1 MSTLSDHRATGTRAP
16 RAGRRSLY
24 VIVSALA
31 ILALCVV
38 SMFVGVADLHFSDLF
53 ADDTRAHAFNLMM
66 TSRLPRTVA
75 LVLAGSSLAV
85 CGLIMQLL
93 TRNVFVEPSTAG
105 TMEFAGL
112 GLVLVMLFWPGA
124 PVWVRMVAGIVL
136 ALIGTALFLRIL
148 NAIPLRDILV
158 VPLIGLM
165 LGGVVL
171 AAATFLAYRADLLQS
186 LNSWTTGDFS
196 AVLAGRYE
204 LLWIAGLATVV
215 AVIVADRF
223 TVAGMGEAFTTN
235 LGLNYRR
242 TMALGLTVVSVVSA
256 IIVVTVG
263 MLPFL
268 GLVVPNV
275 VRLFVGDNARR
286 AVPLVA
292 LGGAGL
298 LLVCDLI
305 ARLAVYPFELPI
317 GTVMGVVGAVAFLY
331 MLLRKGARHGA

>member
-1 MSTLSDHRATGTRAP
+1 MTTLSNRPSSGAP
-16 RAGRRSLY
+16 TVRAGRRSVL
-24 VIVSALA
+24 VISSAIA
-31 ILALCVV
+31 IALLCGV
-38 SMFVGVADLHFSDLF
+38 SMFVGVADLSVGDLVDP
-53 ADDTRAHAFNLMM
+53 ATRDKALGLMVV
-66 TSRLPRTVA
+66 SRLPRTLA
-75 LVLAGSSLAV
+75 LILAGSSLAV

-93 TRNVFVEPSTAG
+93 TRNIFVEPSTAG

-112 GLVLVMLFWPGA
+112 GLVLVMLAWPGA
-124 PVWVRMVAGIVL
+124 PIVVRMLAGTVL
-136 ALIGTALFLRIL
+136 ALVGTALFLKIL
-148 NAIPLRDILV
+148 AAIPLRDVLV

-165 LGGVVL
+165 LGGVVA

-186 LNSWTTGDFS
+186 LGAWTTGDFS
-196 AVLAGRYE
+196 AVLSGRYE
-204 LLWIAGLATVV
+204 LLWIAGLATAIAVV
-215 AVIVADRF
+215 VADRF

-242 TMALGLTVVSVVSA
+242 TMALGLTVVSIVSA

-275 VRLFVGDNARR
+275 VRLFVGDNARH

-298 LLVCDLI
+298 IVVCDLV
-305 ARLAVYPFELPI
+305 ARTVVYPFELPI
-317 GTVMGVVGAVAFLY
+317 ASVMGVLGGAVFLF
-331 MLLRKGARHGA
+331 MLLRSGARHGA

>member
-1 MSTLSDHRATGTRAP
+1 MSTLSDHQATGTRAP

-24 VIVSALA
+24 LAAAGFA
-31 ILALCVV
+31 ILALCGV
-38 SMFVGVADLHFSDLF
+38 SMFVGVADLGFSDLF
-53 ADDTRAHAFNLMM
+53 SEDSRAHALNLMM
-66 TSRLPRTVA
+66 TSRLPRTAA
-75 LVLAGSSLAV
+75 LVLAGSALAV

-124 PVWVRMVAGIVL
+124 PVWMRMLV
-136 ALIGTALFLRIL
+136 GTALALAGTAIFLKIL
-148 NAIPLRDILV
+148 NAIPMRDILV
-158 VPLIGLM
+158 VPLIGMM
-165 LGGVVL
+165 LGGVVA

-186 LNSWTTGDFS
+186 LGAWTTGDFS

-204 LLWIAGLATVV
+204 LLWVAGLATVV
-215 AVIVADRF
+215 ALVVADRF

-275 VRLFVGDNARR
+275 VRLIVGDNARR

-298 LLVCDLI
+298 LLICDLI
-305 ARLAVYPFELPI
+305 ARVAVYPFELPI
-317 GTVMGVVGAVAFLY
+317 GTVMGVIGAIAFLY

>member
-1 MSTLSDHRATGTRAP
+1 MSAISDHQATGTRAP

-24 VIVSALA
+24 LGISALA
-31 ILALCVV
+31 ILVLCGI
-38 SMFVGVADLHFSDLF
+38 SMFVGVADLGFSDLF
-53 ADDTRAHAFNLMM
+53 AEQTRGHALNLMM
-66 TSRLPRTVA
+66 TSRLPRTAA

-124 PVWVRMVAGIVL
+124 PVWMRML
-136 ALIGTALFLRIL
+136 AGTALALAGTAIFLKIL
-148 NAIPLRDILV
+148 NAIPMRDILV

-165 LGGVVL
+165 LGGVVA

-186 LNSWTTGDFS
+186 LGAWTTGDFS

-204 LLWIAGLATVV
+204 LLWVAGLATVV
-215 AVIVADRF
+215 ALVVADRF

-242 TMALGLTVVSVVSA
+242 TMALGLTVVSIVSA

-275 VRLFVGDNARR
+275 VRLIVGDNARR

-298 LLVCDLI
+298 LLICDLI
-305 ARLAVYPFELPI
+305 ARVVVYPFELPI
-317 GTVMGVVGAVAFLY
+317 GTVMGVIGAAAFLY